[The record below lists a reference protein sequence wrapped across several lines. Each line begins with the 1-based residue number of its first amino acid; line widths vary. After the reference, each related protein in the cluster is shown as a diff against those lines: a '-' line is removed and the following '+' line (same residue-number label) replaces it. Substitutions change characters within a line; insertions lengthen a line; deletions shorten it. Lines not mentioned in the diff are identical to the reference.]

1 LIKKIVEAME
11 LDDTRWVPREIQWF
25 INHNKDEGLRPAT

>member
-1 LIKKIVEAME
+1 ME